1 MWKRPIDAVFN
12 EINRSMFGPLPHAVP
27 LLAGVWLAIRAVR
40 RREFHSKITLQ
51 VSAQLLWSPRPL
63 QSPFRQNHCLDLL
76 LDDDEGYPCFMPEVA
91 HDFMITNNV
100 AEKDIL
106 PPSFSPKS
114 SIAQ

>member
-1 MWKRPIDAVFN
+1 LGGDD
-12 EINRSMFGPLPHAVP
+12 G
-27 LLAGVWLAIRAVR
+27 
-40 RREFHSKITLQ
+40 
-51 VSAQLLWSPRPL
+51 
-63 QSPFRQNHCLDLL
+63 CLDLL